1 MANWAEFVA
10 GAPRV
15 SETFLRRHAATGGL
29 CMLATLRSDGFP
41 RISPL
46 EPRMFEG
53 QLWLGGMPNTLKFR
67 DLSRDPRFSL
77 HTATIDTHVNDGDAK
92 LWGVAHNVQD
102 PALHQRYADWLFQE
116 TGFDLRGQTLTDFY
130 AADLAGASSVEV
142 GGGHLD
148 IRIWKPGEPERV
160 VRKH

>member
-10 GAPRV
+10 GAPQV

-41 RISPL
+41 P
-46 EPRMFEG
+46 
-53 QLWLGGMPNTLKFR
+53 GG
-67 DLSRDPRFSL
+67 
-77 HTATIDTHVNDGDAK
+77 
-92 LWGVAHNVQD
+92 
-102 PALHQRYADWLFQE
+102 
-116 TGFDLRGQTLTDFY
+116 
-130 AADLAGASSVEV
+130 SSVEV

-160 VRKH
+160 VREH

>member
-10 GAPRV
+10 GAPQV

-53 QLWLGGMPNTLKFR
+53 QLWLGGMPNTYKFR

-77 HTATIDTHVNDGDAK
+77 HTATIDTHVSDGDAK

-102 PALHQRYADWLFQE
+102 VALHHRYAEWLLQE
-116 TGFDLRGQTLTDFY
+116 TGFDLRGQAFTDFY

-148 IRIWKPGEPERV
+148 IRIWKPGQPERV

>member
-1 MANWAEFVA
+1 MANCAEFVA
-10 GAPRV
+10 GAPQV
-15 SETFLRRHAATGGL
+15 AETFLRRHAATGGL

-53 QLWLGGMPNTLKFR
+53 QLWLGGMPNTMKFR
-67 DLSRDPRFSL
+67 DLFRDPRFSL
-77 HTATIDTHVNDGDAK
+77 HTATIDTHVSDGDAK

-102 PALHQRYADWLFQE
+102 PALHHRYADWLFQE

-142 GGGHLD
+142 NGGHLD
-148 IRIWKPGEPERV
+148 IRIWKPGEPGRV

>member
-10 GAPRV
+10 GAPQV

-53 QLWLGGMPNTLKFR
+53 KLWLGGMPNTYKFR

-77 HTATIDTHVNDGDAK
+77 HTATTDTHVSDGDAK
-92 LWGVAHNVQD
+92 RWGVVHNVQD
-102 PALHQRYADWLFQE
+102 LALHHRYAKWLFQE
-116 TGFDLRGQTLTDFY
+116 TGFDLRGQAFTDSY
-130 AADLAGASSVEV
+130 AADLVGASSVEV

-148 IRIWKPGEPERV
+148 IRIWKPGQPERV

>member
-1 MANWAEFVA
+1 MASWAEFVA
-10 GAPRV
+10 NAPRIADV
-15 SETFLRRHAATGGL
+15 FGRRHAAAGGL
-29 CMLATLRSDGFP
+29 CLLATLRSDGFP

-77 HTATIDTHVNDGDAK
+77 HTATVDTHVNEGDAK
-92 LWGVAHNVQD
+92 LWGVVHNVRD
-102 PALHQRYADWLFQE
+102 PALHQRYAEWLFE
-116 TGFDLRGQTLTDFY
+116 STGFDLRGQAFTDFY

-142 GGGHLD
+142 RDGHLD
-148 IRIWKPGEPERV
+148 IRIWKPGQPERV

>member
-1 MANWAEFVA
+1 MARWADFVA
-10 GAPRV
+10 DAPQV
-15 SETFLRRHAATGGL
+15 SETFLRRHGATGGL

-46 EPRMFEG
+46 EPRIFEG
-53 QLWLGGMPNTLKFR
+53 QLWLGGMPNTMKFR

-77 HTATIDTHVNDGDAK
+77 HTATIDTHVAEGDAK
-92 LWGVAHNVQD
+92 LWGVVHNVQD
-102 PALHQRYADWLFQE
+102 PGLHQRYAHWLFQE
-116 TGFDLRGQTLTDFY
+116 TGFDLRGQTFTDFY